1 LSSISFIEFTA
12 RNLSSHV
19 FIVNNP
25 RSRFRRAE
33 VEEADSQLARDD
45 NMQPV
50 YFFQGSLMAGKNG
63 TNLSLQA
70 FNQPSGSRKRR
81 IVMRLKLN
89 AVFFAMLSAMALAIA
104 GHAQEPAAQSPR
116 PARQTQKEVS
126 EPQEKT
132 DLERAPLNADETIRR
147 AMSSL
152 STQMDSLTKEMRLLR
167 KATERN
173 SMLIELLLY
182 EERLAKIEDKLDAA
196 IMLKTDLD
204 AREAELQRRM
214 RNIQQ
219 EVMMRGGLRRDEV
232 EAALRSELTRALED
246 TRTRLALQQER
257 ISELQA
263 QAARLRARV
272 EALRKKLDRDEQK
285 SEQPQQ

>member
-1 LSSISFIEFTA
+1 
-12 RNLSSHV
+12 
-19 FIVNNP
+19 
-25 RSRFRRAE
+25 
-33 VEEADSQLARDD
+33 
-45 NMQPV
+45 
-50 YFFQGSLMAGKNG
+50 
-63 TNLSLQA
+63 
-70 FNQPSGSRKRR
+70 
-81 IVMRLKLN
+81 VMRLKLN
-89 AVFFAMLSAMALAIA
+89 AVFFAMLLAMALAIA

-132 DLERAPLNADETIRR
+132 DLERVPLNADETIRR